1 MEYDSFFVY
10 YHKIKQ
16 WKITQTLPILMDSIN
31 AAINELIIASTEM
44 YTLFKLILEL
54 NTHYDQYY
62 DQFKSKI
69 IMRQLKTD
77 GQTQW

>member
-10 YHKIKQ
+10 YYKIKQ

-44 YTLFKLILEL
+44 STLFKLILEL